1 MRIAIVGY
9 GRMGRETERL
19 AGAAGHDIVARID
32 PHVAEADAGAL
43 SADIAAAADVA
54 IEFGAAEAVV
64 DNARRYAQYGL
75 AAAVGTTG
83 WGDRLDEVSTIVA
96 GGGSGYLHASNFSL
110 GVQLFLRL
118 AARATAL
125 LDPFDDYDIAIFE
138 RHHRRK
144 ADSPS
149 GTALTIANAV
159 LGASSRKR
167 RVATERL
174 DRPIDADELH
184 VASVRGG
191 EEPGTHTLL
200 WDSADDTIELTHRA
214 RGRANLAAGAL
225 RAAEWLSAGGGRR
238 GMYGIDDLIDDM
250 LA

>member
-1 MRIAIVGY
+1 MRIAIIGY
-9 GRMGRETERL
+9 GRMGRETDRL
-19 AGAAGHDIVARID
+19 AAAAGHEIVARVD
-32 PHVAEADAGAL
+32 PHVGDADAAAL
-43 SADIAAAADVA
+43 TADVAAAADVA
-54 IEFGAAEAVV
+54 IEFSNAEGVV
-64 DNARRYAQYGL
+64 ENARRYADYGL

-83 WGDRLDEVSTIVA
+83 WHDRLEEVRAIVTA
-96 GGGSGYLHASNFSL
+96 GGTGYLHASNFSV

-125 LDPFDDYDIAIFE
+125 LDPFDDYDLAVFE
-138 RHHRRK
+138 RHHRHK

-149 GTALTIANAV
+149 GTALSIGQAV

-174 DRPIDADELH
+174 DRPIEADELH

-191 EEPGTHTLL
+191 EEPGTHTLI

-214 RGRANLAAGAL
+214 RGRSALAAGAL
-225 RAAEWLSAGGGRR
+225 RAAVWLTADGGRR
-238 GMYGIDDLIDDM
+238 GLYGIDDLIDDM